1 MVIFSV
7 NRGFCAHGGSEIF
20 RYRNR
25 YSLCGVKIRLN
36 WSRMLAHDAVEL
48 MEKLAAIIP
57 PPRSH
62 LVRHW
67 GVFGSHSKWRS
78 QVVLKPEKRKGFA
91 PDGGY
96 DPKKVKNTRWA
107 RLLAKTFGV
116 DVSVCPECG
125 GEMRIVAMLH
135 NQREISRYLK
145 HIGLSEHPPP
155 VASARY
161 EQAEFDYS
169 QDFDRSADYS

>member
-1 MVIFSV
+1 MKYISRPPVAISRLSHHPSG
-7 NRGFCAHGGSEIF
+7 NGDLIYTLKNKWHDGTTA
-20 RYRNR
+20 
-25 YSLCGVKIRLN
+25 IRL
-36 WSRMLAHDAVEL
+36 SPMEL

-78 QVVLKPEKRKGFA
+78 KVVLKPEKRKGFA

-125 GEMRIVAMLH
+125 AEMSIVAVVH
-135 NQREISRYLK
+135 DQREISRYLN

-155 VASARY
+155 LASARY
-161 EQAEFDYS
+161 VQGEFDYS
-169 QDFDRSADYS
+169 QDFDGSGDYS